1 MRARQPDRQDFVERN
16 GIKVG
21 LELYGGGQPALL
33 LVPAAPITHRR
44 SWKMIAPSLA
54 ARFTVVRARNSSRS

>member
-21 LELYGGGQPALL
+21 FEVYDGGQPADRC
-33 LVPAAPITHRR
+33 RR
-44 SWKMIAPSLA
+44 GWL
-54 ARFTVVRARNSSRS
+54 

>member
-33 LVPAAPITHRR
+33 LVPAAPITHGR
-44 SWKMIAPSLA
+44 SWKIAPSLA
-54 ARFTVVRARNSSRS
+54 GRFTVVRARNSSRS